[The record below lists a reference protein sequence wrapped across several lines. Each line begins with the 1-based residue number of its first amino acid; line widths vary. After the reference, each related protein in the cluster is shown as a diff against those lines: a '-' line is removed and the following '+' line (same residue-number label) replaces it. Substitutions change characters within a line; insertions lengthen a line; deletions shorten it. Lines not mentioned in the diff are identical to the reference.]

1 MWVFKLLFGKNCIK
15 LFVLEIKLQLVL
27 MIVNVVVPF

>member
-1 MWVFKLLFGKNCIK
+1 MWVFKLLFGIK

-27 MIVNVVVPF
+27 MIVNLVVPF